1 MSLDARDIRIF
12 DTEFPR
18 GIGEVDRIIWKVVD
32 GVKSVTV
39 SGRDGRVHYIVDSIV
54 DMRRR
59 RDMMRANEAKLAS

>member
-1 MSLDARDIRIF
+1 MSLDVRDIRIF

-18 GIGEVDRIIWKVVD
+18 GIGRVKAIRWKVID
-32 GVKSVTV
+32 GVKSVLV
-39 SGRDGRVHYIVDSIV
+39 VGQDGREHPIVDSIV